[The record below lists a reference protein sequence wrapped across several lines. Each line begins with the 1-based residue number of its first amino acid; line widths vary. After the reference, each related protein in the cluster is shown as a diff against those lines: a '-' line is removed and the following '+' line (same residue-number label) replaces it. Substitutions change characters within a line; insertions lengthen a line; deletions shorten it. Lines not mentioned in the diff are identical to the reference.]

1 MSCGDEVV
9 VFCPEGCPDEYMGA
23 RLIGVPAM
31 PLPLYPE
38 LKLALPRPAVSEAI
52 DTFEPDLIHVV
63 NPAVLGLGG
72 IWLAKTKN
80 IPLIASYHT
89 HLPKYLEHYGMGM
102 LEPLLW
108 ELLKAAHNQAL
119 LNLCTSTAMVQEL
132 SDKGIQ
138 HTALWQRGVDTE
150 LLRPALR
157 SNAMRHRLLG
167 GHDDRGALLLYV
179 GRLSAE
185 KQIERIRPV
194 LEALPDT
201 RLALVGDGPHRQ
213 QLEKHFAGTAT
224 TFVGY
229 LAGEDLASAYACGD
243 AFLFPSS
250 TETLGLVLLEAM
262 AAGCPV
268 VGANRGGIPDIIT
281 DGVNGCL
288 YEPDGEDGGAASLIE
303 ATQRLLGLRLPNNP
317 QRWWLCPQSA
327 FPVVADGV
335 HRPQEQGVYQ
345 VELPA
350 PDECVRFASLLIVD
364 RRRAAGRHDR
374 HGLPANGAASHCFL
388 GPDGG
393 APYRL
398 RVARALCVGCLY
410 R

>member
-1 MSCGDEVV
+1 
-9 VFCPEGCPDEYMGA
+9 MGA
-23 RLIGVPAM
+23 KLVGVPAM

-38 LKLALPRPAVSEAI
+38 LKLALPRPAVSDAI
-52 DTFEPDLIHVV
+52 DGFQPDLIHVV

-72 IWLAKTKN
+72 IWLAKTKG
-80 IPLIASYHT
+80 IPLVASYHT

-108 ELLKAAHNQAL
+108 ELLKAAHNQAV

-132 SDKGIQ
+132 SEKGIQ
-138 HTALWQRGVDTE
+138 HTDLWQRGVDTE
-150 LLRPALR
+150 LFRPELR
-157 SNAMRHRLLG
+157 SDAMRQRLLG
-167 GHDDRGALLLYV
+167 SHDDRGSLLLYV

-213 QLEKHFAGTAT
+213 QLEKHFEGTAT

-229 LAGEDLASAYACGD
+229 LAGEELASAYASGD

-268 VGANRGGIPDIIT
+268 VGANRGGIPDIIS

-288 YEPDGEDGGAASLIE
+288 YEPDGRDGGSSSLIE
-303 ATQRLLGLRLPNNP
+303 ATRKLLGNDQERHCLRTAARSEAE
-317 QRWWLCPQSA
+317 RWGWAGATEQLRSYYRKVLEPTLSA
-327 FPVVADGV
+327 VA
-335 HRPQEQGVYQ
+335 
-345 VELPA
+345 
-350 PDECVRFASLLIVD
+350 
-364 RRRAAGRHDR
+364 
-374 HGLPANGAASHCFL
+374 
-388 GPDGG
+388 
-393 APYRL
+393 
-398 RVARALCVGCLY
+398 
-410 R
+410 

>member
-1 MSCGDEVV
+1 MRIAFFTETFLPKVDGIVTRLTKTVEHLVASGDEVLIV
-9 VFCPEGCPDEYMGA
+9 CPEGAPEQYMGA
-23 RLIGVPAM
+23 RVLGVPAM

-38 LKLALPRPAVSEAI
+38 LKLALPRPAVSEAL
-52 DTFEPDLIHVV
+52 DRFRPDLVHVV

-72 IWLAKTKN
+72 IWLAKSKQ
-80 IPLIASYHT
+80 IPLVASYHT

-108 ELLKAAHNQAL
+108 ELLKAAHNQAR

-138 HTALWQRGVDTE
+138 HTALWQRGVDTD
-150 LLRPALR
+150 LFRPSLR
-157 SNAMRHRLLG
+157 SDTLRRKLLG
-167 GHDDRGALLLYV
+167 GHSDSGRLLLYI

-194 LEALPDT
+194 LDHLEDS

-213 QLEKHFAGTAT
+213 QLEKVFEGTAT

-229 LAGEDLASAYACGD
+229 LAGEELAGAYASAD

-268 VGANRGGIPDIIT
+268 VGANRGGIPDIVS
-281 DGVNGCL
+281 DGLNGCL
-288 YEPDGEDGGAASLIE
+288 YEPDEPGSLGAAVR
-303 ATQRLLGLRLPNNP
+303 RLLGNSEEREALRQAARQEAEAWGWAGATDQLRLYYSELLTIGSL
-317 QRWWLCPQSA
+317 QL
-327 FPVVADGV
+327 VA
-335 HRPQEQGVYQ
+335 
-345 VELPA
+345 
-350 PDECVRFASLLIVD
+350 
-364 RRRAAGRHDR
+364 
-374 HGLPANGAASHCFL
+374 
-388 GPDGG
+388 
-393 APYRL
+393 
-398 RVARALCVGCLY
+398 
-410 R
+410 